1 MERVTG
7 FIEEESPKRETV
19 IRALD
24 ECYDPC
30 CRDRKI
36 SVVDMGLIE
45 SVEIQGGNVSI
56 EMVLTSGWCPFAAR
70 LLEMIKE
77 EVGKL
82 PAVDAVDVE
91 VVWDPTW
98 TPERMSARRG
108 ETQAPAGEAGTLTR
122 SSVERRERMIKD
134 DVLVFDCVA
143 HPFNFDMSNAL
154 GQPGEQ
160 FINHL
165 YAFHSVLTP
174 RE

>member
-1 MERVTG
+1 VGAAGKEECVERVTD
-7 FIEEESPKRETV
+7 FIEEASPKRQKV

-45 SVEIQGGNVSI
+45 RVEIQGGNVSI

-82 PAVDAVDVE
+82 LEVDAVDVE

-98 TPERMSARRG
+98 TPERISAGAREKLRLPLEKLAPLREARLRG
-108 ETQAPAGEAGTLTR
+108 ERA
-122 SSVERRERMIKD
+122 
-134 DVLVFDCVA
+134 
-143 HPFNFDMSNAL
+143 
-154 GQPGEQ
+154 
-160 FINHL
+160 
-165 YAFHSVLTP
+165 
-174 RE
+174 

>member
-1 MERVTG
+1 VGPAGKEECVERVTG
-7 FIEEESPKRETV
+7 FIKEASPKRETV

-45 SVEIQGGNVSI
+45 SVEIQDANVSI

-82 PAVDAVDVE
+82 PAVEAVDVE

-98 TPERMSARRG
+98 TPERMSAGAREKLRLPLEKLAPLREARLRG
-108 ETQAPAGEAGTLTR
+108 E
-122 SSVERRERMIKD
+122 
-134 DVLVFDCVA
+134 
-143 HPFNFDMSNAL
+143 NA
-154 GQPGEQ
+154 
-160 FINHL
+160 
-165 YAFHSVLTP
+165 
-174 RE
+174 